1 MIILHNKIE
10 IKNTYKRILDEKI
23 SALKIEPSSL
33 INLDQWDKIKVKFD
47 KKFRFGI
54 EISSDQNL
62 SSITNDLKFFS
73 MIQISFESFKDG
85 RGFTMAKELKK
96 NFKFEG
102 ELRASGD
109 ILPDQFIFLIR
120 TGFETV
126 EIKKE
131 DKDTWIELL
140 DIDGGLYYQP

>member
-10 IKNTYKRILDEKI
+10 IKNTYKRNLDEKI
-23 SALKIEPSSL
+23 SALNIEPSSL
-33 INLDQWDKIKVKFD
+33 INLNQWESIKIKFN

-54 EISSDQNL
+54 EISSGQNL
-62 SSITNDLKFFS
+62 SSIIDDLKFFS

-102 ELRASGD
+102 ELRASGY

-131 DKDTWIELL
+131 DKDIWIELL
-140 DIDGGLYYQP
+140 NMDDGLYYQP